1 MGAGGKFCTFGA
13 MAKRRIL
20 YISHEIK
27 PYFPDNILSKAG
39 LAFPKKM
46 NDQGHEIRVFM
57 PRFGA
62 INERRHQLHEVIRLS
77 GINVVINDLDQ
88 PLIIKV
94 ASVPGVRIQVYFIDN
109 EDFFKRKGTWEDKDG
124 KFYKDNGERSLFFCK
139 SVIETIK
146 KLGWQPDVV
155 HFMGWMSTAMPLY
168 IRQFNAEDPH
178 FKDAK
183 LVYSLFGDGFEGHLD
198 DGLYRGMEFDG
209 VKDMEPFKTPS
220 TDNLYAGA
228 VSHVD
233 AVLQMSSDVPQAQ
246 LDAATAAGVPIHD
259 GTAYLTEPGGL
270 NSFYDSLFAE

>member
-1 MGAGGKFCTFGA
+1 

-27 PYFPDNILSKAG
+27 PYFPDSTLSKAS

-46 NDQGHEIRVFM
+46 NEQGNEIRVFM

-94 ASVPGVRIQVYFIDN
+94 ASVPGARIQVYFIDN
-109 EDFFKRKGTWEDKDG
+109 EDYFKRKGTWVDKDNA
-124 KFYKDNGERSLFFCK
+124 FYADNGERSLFFSK

-155 HFMGWMSTAMPLY
+155 HFMGWMSTPMPAY
-168 IRQFNAEDPH
+168 IRQFNGDDPH
-178 FKDAK
+178 FKDTK
-183 LVYSLFGDGFEGHLD
+183 LVYSLFGDGFEGSLD
-198 DGLYRGMEFDG
+198 DGLPRGMEFDG
-209 VKDMEPFKTPS
+209 VASMEAFKNPTA
-220 TDNLYAGA
+220 DNLFAGA
-228 VSHVD
+228 VAHVD
-233 AVLQMSSDVPQAQ
+233 AVLQMTPDVPVSQVESAK
-246 LDAATAAGVPIHD
+246 AAGVPVHD
-259 GTAYLTEPGGL
+259 GSAYLTDPGSL
-270 NSFYDSLFAE
+270 EAFYESLFA

>member
-1 MGAGGKFCTFGA
+1 

-27 PYFPDNILSKAG
+27 PYFPDSTLSKAS

-46 NDQGHEIRVFM
+46 NEQGNEIRVFM

-94 ASVPGVRIQVYFIDN
+94 ASVPGARIQVYFIDN
-109 EDFFKRKGTWEDKDG
+109 EDYFKRKGTLVDKDNA
-124 KFYKDNGERSLFFCK
+124 FYADNGERSLFFSK

-155 HFMGWMSTAMPLY
+155 HFMGWMSTPMPAY
-168 IRQFNAEDPH
+168 IRQFNGDDPH
-178 FKDAK
+178 FKDTK
-183 LVYSLFGDGFEGHLD
+183 LVYSLFGDGFEGSLD
-198 DGLYRGMEFDG
+198 DGLPRGMEFDG
-209 VKDMEPFKTPS
+209 VASIEAFKNPTA
-220 TDNLYAGA
+220 DNLFAGA
-228 VSHVD
+228 VAHVD
-233 AVLQMSSDVPQAQ
+233 AVLQMTPDVPVSQVE
-246 LDAATAAGVPIHD
+246 AAKAAGVPVHD
-259 GTAYLTEPGGL
+259 GSAYLTDPGSL
-270 NSFYDSLFAE
+270 EAFYESLFA

>member
-1 MGAGGKFCTFGA
+1 

-27 PYFPDNILSKAG
+27 PYFTDSTLSKAS

-46 NDQGHEIRVFM
+46 NEQGNEIRVFM

-94 ASVPGVRIQVYFIDN
+94 ASVPGARIQVYFIDN
-109 EDFFKRKGTWEDKDG
+109 EDYFKRKGTWVDKDNA
-124 KFYKDNGERSLFFCK
+124 FYADNGERSLFFSK

-155 HFMGWMSTAMPLY
+155 HFMGWMSTPMPAY
-168 IRQFNAEDPH
+168 IRQFNGDDPH
-178 FKDAK
+178 FKDTK
-183 LVYSLFGDGFEGHLD
+183 LVYSLFGDGFEGSLD
-198 DGLYRGMEFDG
+198 DGLPRGMEFDG
-209 VKDMEPFKTPS
+209 VASMEAFKNPTA
-220 TDNLYAGA
+220 DNLFAGA
-228 VSHVD
+228 VAHVD
-233 AVLQMSSDVPQAQ
+233 AVLQMTPDVPVSQVE
-246 LDAATAAGVPIHD
+246 AAKAAGVPVHD
-259 GTAYLTEPGGL
+259 GSAYLTDPGSL
-270 NSFYDSLFAE
+270 EAFYESLFA

>member
-1 MGAGGKFCTFGA
+1 

-27 PYFPDNILSKAG
+27 PYFPDTTLSKAG
-39 LAFPKKM
+39 LAFPQKM
-46 NDQGHEIRVFM
+46 NQMGNEIRVFM

-94 ASVPGVRIQVYFIDN
+94 ASIPSARIQVYFIDN
-109 EDFFKRKGTWEDKDG
+109 EDYFKRKGTWEDKDK
-124 KFYKDNGERSLFFCK
+124 KFYADNGERSLFFSK

-155 HFMGWMSTAMPLY
+155 HFMGWMSTPMPAYL
-168 IRQFNAEDPH
+168 RQFNADDPH
-178 FKDAK
+178 FKDTK
-183 LVYSLFGDGFEGHLD
+183 LVYSLFGDGFQGSLD
-198 DGLYRGMEFDG
+198 DGLTRGMEFDG
-209 VKDMEPFKTPS
+209 VNNMEAFQNPT

-228 VSHVD
+228 VAHVD
-233 AVLQMSSDVPQAQ
+233 AVLKMTDDVPQAQ
-246 LDAATAAGVPIHD
+246 LDAAAAAGVPVHD
-259 GTAYLTEPGGL
+259 GSSYLTNPGDL
-270 NSFYDSLFAE
+270 EAFYESLFA

>member
-1 MGAGGKFCTFGA
+1 

-27 PYFPDNILSKAG
+27 PYFPDSTLSKAS

-46 NDQGHEIRVFM
+46 NEQGNEIRVFM

-94 ASVPGVRIQVYFIDN
+94 ASVPGARIQVYFIDN
-109 EDFFKRKGTWEDKDG
+109 EDYFKRKGTWVDKDNT
-124 KFYKDNGERSLFFCK
+124 FYADNGERSLFFSK

-155 HFMGWMSTAMPLY
+155 HFMGWMSTPMPAY
-168 IRQFNAEDPH
+168 IRQFNGDDPH
-178 FKDAK
+178 FKDTK
-183 LVYSLFGDGFEGHLD
+183 LVYSLFGDGFEGSLD
-198 DGLYRGMEFDG
+198 DGLPRGMEFDG
-209 VKDMEPFKTPS
+209 VASMEAFKNPTA
-220 TDNLYAGA
+220 DNLFAGA
-228 VSHVD
+228 VAHVD
-233 AVLQMSSDVPQAQ
+233 AVLQMTPDVPVSQVE
-246 LDAATAAGVPIHD
+246 AAKAAGIPVHD
-259 GTAYLTEPGGL
+259 GSAYLTDPGSL
-270 NSFYDSLFAE
+270 EAFYESLFA

>member
-1 MGAGGKFCTFGA
+1 

-27 PYFPDNILSKAG
+27 PYFPDSTLSKAS

-46 NDQGHEIRVFM
+46 NEQGNEIRVFM

-94 ASVPGVRIQVYFIDN
+94 ASVPGARIQVYFIDN
-109 EDFFKRKGTWEDKDG
+109 EDYFKRKGTWVDKDNA
-124 KFYKDNGERSLFFCK
+124 FYADNGERSLFFSK

-155 HFMGWMSTAMPLY
+155 HFMGWMSTPMPSY
-168 IRQFNAEDPH
+168 IRQFNGDDPH
-178 FKDAK
+178 FKDTK
-183 LVYSLFGDGFEGHLD
+183 LVYSLFGDGFEGSLD
-198 DGLYRGMEFDG
+198 DGLPRGMEFDG
-209 VKDMEPFKTPS
+209 VASMEAFKNPTA
-220 TDNLYAGA
+220 DNLFAGA
-228 VSHVD
+228 VAHVD
-233 AVLQMSSDVPQAQ
+233 AVLQMTPDVPVSQVE
-246 LDAATAAGVPIHD
+246 AAKAAGVPVHD
-259 GTAYLTEPGGL
+259 GSAYLTDPGSLGA
-270 NSFYDSLFAE
+270 FYESLFA

>member
-1 MGAGGKFCTFGA
+1 

-27 PYFPDNILSKAG
+27 PYFPDSTLSKAS

-46 NDQGHEIRVFM
+46 NEQGNEIRVFM

-94 ASVPGVRIQVYFIDN
+94 ASVPGARIQVYFIDN
-109 EDFFKRKGTWEDKDG
+109 EDYFKRKGTWVDKDNA
-124 KFYKDNGERSLFFCK
+124 FYADNGERSLFFSK

-155 HFMGWMSTAMPLY
+155 HFMGWMSTPMPAY
-168 IRQFNAEDPH
+168 IRQFNGDDPH
-178 FKDAK
+178 FKDTK
-183 LVYSLFGDGFEGHLD
+183 LVYSLFGDGFEGSLD
-198 DGLYRGMEFDG
+198 DGLPRGMEFDG
-209 VKDMEPFKTPS
+209 VASMEAFKNPTA
-220 TDNLYAGA
+220 DNLFAGA
-228 VSHVD
+228 VAHVD
-233 AVLQMSSDVPQAQ
+233 AVLQMTQDVPVSQV
-246 LDAATAAGVPIHD
+246 AAAKAAGVPVHD
-259 GTAYLTEPGGL
+259 GSAYLTDPGSL
-270 NSFYDSLFAE
+270 EAFYESLFA